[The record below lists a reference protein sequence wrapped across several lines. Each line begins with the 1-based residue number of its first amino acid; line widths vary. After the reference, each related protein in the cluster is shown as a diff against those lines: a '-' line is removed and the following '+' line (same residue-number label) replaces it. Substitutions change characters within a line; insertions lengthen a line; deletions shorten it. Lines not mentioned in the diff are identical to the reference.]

1 MNLVVGRWNRWR
13 AFGAT
18 LTLAYAIIKKK
29 KKNISLCAV
38 VGEIKTLF
46 ILLYFCISNLSK
58 TKLIFIQ

>member
-46 ILLYFCISNLSK
+46 ILLYFYK
-58 TKLIFIQ
+58 